1 MGQFN
6 MDTNR
11 LNIIA
16 YESNENVYINISN
29 KCTAKCVF
37 CTKRYF
43 AKRYLES
50 LNKNIKINI
59 TQYIKH
65 HNKGE
70 ILKNLEN
77 GDISKYNENT
87 FTGFG
92 EPLAFLDDAI
102 YGYLP
107 STNEAIYGLSLH
119 LSREPTLEEILREL
133 EKFDVSKYREA
144 VFTGMGDPLMR
155 LDTVLEV
162 TSWLTRKGIPVRL
175 DTIGHARLLYPRRK
189 IAKELAES
197 GMKSVSISLNAH
209 DEEIYNK
216 LCRPELENSYAS
228 MFEFASDVIRAGMRL
243 RFTIMNLPIIDAK
256 KCREIAHQYGADF
269 MKRTFF

>member
-1 MGQFN
+1 MN
-6 MDTNR
+6 TNL

-16 YESNENVYINISN
+16 YEANENVYINISN

-43 AKRYLES
+43 AKRYFEC
-50 LNKNIKINI
+50 LNENIKRN
-59 TQYIKH
+59 TPQSRNQHK
-65 HNKGE
+65 KEE
-70 ILKNLEN
+70 IFKSLEN
-77 GDISKYNENT
+77 CDISKYNENA

-92 EPLAFLDDAI
+92 EPLAFLDDVI
-102 YGYLP
+102 YGHLP

-133 EKFDVSKYREA
+133 EKFDISKYREA

-189 IAKELAES
+189 IAEELACS

-209 DEEIYNK
+209 DEKTYNR
-216 LCRPELENSYAS
+216 LCRPELEDTYIS

-243 RFTIMNLPIIDAK
+243 RFTIMNLPIIDVE
-256 KCREIAHQYGADF
+256 KCREIARKYGADF
-269 MKRTFF
+269 MMRTFF